1 MSNGF
6 KIGSIGKID
15 IRIHWSL
22 SLLLLLSLILLLY
35 GYYLFFI
42 IILLLFACVFIH
54 ELAHSITAIRNDIKV
69 SEIDLNIIGGASI
82 IDITKVKPSTEL
94 RIALSGPIASIFIG
108 GIFGML
114 STLFTSGGVIS
125 YIFQLMFEIN
135 ILLGVFNIIPAFPL
149 DGGRILKSYLQKK
162 RNEFDSSMLAAKISS
177 IVIVLFL
184 FFSIVY
190 VFYIPGSLFYKEF
203 EFFIFLFI
211 AIFMYGGSEAEK
223 ETAIIKYECGNLTVG
238 KITGNDF
245 SIISSKLSGEE
256 IYKVALKRSQDV
268 LLIRDNDMF
277 RYIDP
282 FKSRNTYIKNAYDLS
297 TPALSVESNESV
309 FNVLAKLQSSGS
321 GIAVILKQ
329 KKPIGIITV
338 QRIQSFIYLHMLARK
353 TKKNL

>member
-1 MSNGF
+1 
-6 KIGSIGKID
+6 
-15 IRIHWSL
+15 
-22 SLLLLLSLILLLY
+22 
-35 GYYLFFI
+35 
-42 IILLLFACVFIH
+42 
-54 ELAHSITAIRNDIKV
+54 
-69 SEIDLNIIGGASI
+69 
-82 IDITKVKPSTEL
+82 
-94 RIALSGPIASIFIG
+94 
-108 GIFGML
+108 
-114 STLFTSGGVIS
+114 
-125 YIFQLMFEIN
+125 
-135 ILLGVFNIIPAFPL
+135 
-149 DGGRILKSYLQKK
+149 
-162 RNEFDSSMLAAKISS
+162 
-177 IVIVLFL
+177 
-184 FFSIVY
+184 
-190 VFYIPGSLFYKEF
+190 
-203 EFFIFLFI
+203 
-211 AIFMYGGSEAEK
+211 MYGGSEAEK